1 MKNNIVKY
9 ANQLFKSD
17 YSKTNPNLLNDFTSI
32 LDGNCI
38 YLPNFFCS
46 STNYDIIVD
55 LAKDLQDNMGSGMV
69 NWSKHFKYE
78 NPDFSPTFRKIV
90 NRMAEYFDIEIYHT
104 RLNFYKDGSDWKPFH
119 HDSHAYCNK
128 SLREDFTIGASFGAS
143 RELAILHD
151 KTEQTFRFPQNNG
164 DIFAFTSKV
173 NQLFQHGIPKS
184 NKIDIGPRFSIIVWG
199 RRKTLNGNNGGNND
213 IILDNLSIET
223 NQSLIE
229 TNQLCKENNHSLKET
244 SIDENKIE
252 ISGKELMEMVTTM
265 IEKKTKLQ
273 DKMNNR
279 KKKNSR
285 IQSGWNKN

>member
-17 YSKTNPNLLNDFTSI
+17 YLKTNPDLLNDFTSI

-55 LAKDLQDNMGSGMV
+55 LAKDLEENMGSGMV
-69 NWSKHFKYE
+69 GWSKHFKYE

-119 HDSHAYCNK
+119 HDSHAYGNK
-128 SLREDFTIGASFGAS
+128 SLREDFTMGSSFGAS

-151 KTEQTFRFPQNNG
+151 KTEQQFRFPQNNG

-199 RRKTLNGNNGGNND
+199 RRKTLNSKNGGKND
-213 IILDNLSIET
+213 IILDKSVTENKIDELFTQPKIEEPI
-223 NQSLIE
+223 L
-229 TNQLCKENNHSLKET
+229 
-244 SIDENKIE
+244 DENKIE
-252 ISGKELMEMVTTM
+252 ISGKELMEMVNKM
-265 IEKKTKLQ
+265 IDKKSQSK
-273 DKMNNR
+273 DRMNNR
-279 KKKNSR
+279 KKKSGR
-285 IQSGWNKN
+285 IQSGWNNRKY